1 MQTRPV
7 TSRQTSLGY
16 AGGKPSGAP
25 ASKRRRRGAAS
36 HQDVRSFAIAGAV
49 GLALA
54 AMVGGL
60 WFYLKPVSIAPSGI
74 VMRAPPSEADLAAK
88 KTHSYWKI
96 GQQTYRHY
104 ITDAATGEIVDAGPI
119 TVKEM
124 LDQGIEVPG
133 YSLPGKT
140 NDGDTGSAAL
150 AKRFQALQDHLK

>member
-1 MQTRPV
+1 MPTRPV

-16 AGGKPSGAP
+16 AGRKPPGAP
-25 ASKRRRRGAAS
+25 TLGRRRRSFAS
-36 HQDVRSFAIAGAV
+36 HQDVRSLAIAGIL
-49 GLALA
+49 GLVLA

-60 WFYLKPVSIAPSGI
+60 WYYLRTTPVAPPRI
-74 VMRAPPSEADLAAK
+74 VMRAPPTVADLEAK

-104 ITDAATGEIVDAGPI
+104 ITDTSTGEIVDAGPV

-133 YSLPGKT
+133 YSLPGKKD
-140 NDGDTGSAAL
+140 DGDTGSAAL
-150 AKRFQALQDHLK
+150 AKRFEALRDHLK